1 MTKILTITLAGSLAV
16 LAAGCSSNE
25 PNANTTTTTTNTTNT
40 ASTLPPKSETAT
52 SGAATSG
59 DVPANVRAVF
69 PDAQSLT
76 AQHKDLSAATI
87 SSIEKASGNKVAD
100 KDHHAYLAFSTSG
113 GARRQIGAATVI
125 KAEGQEMVVVYDSK
139 EGSPVIR
146 EVRGGNLPSSFLDQ
160 FKGKGHDNPLAFGND
175 IKASGAPETTARAVT
190 SAIKADVLAM
200 QSLYGSSH
208 SH

>member
-1 MTKILTITLAGSLAV
+1 MTKILTITLAGSLAA

-25 PNANTTTTTTNTTNT
+25 PATNTTTTTNTTNT
-40 ASTLPPKSETAT
+40 ASTLPPKSETAR

-69 PDAQSLT
+69 PAAQSLT

-87 SSIEKASGNKVAD
+87 SSIEKETGNKVAD

-146 EVRGGNLPSSFLDQ
+146 EVRGGNLPASFLDQ

-175 IKASGAPETTARAVT
+175 IKASGTPEATARAAT

>member
-1 MTKILTITLAGSLAV
+1 MTKILTIALAGSLAV

-25 PNANTTTTTTNTTNT
+25 PATNTTTTTNTTNT
-40 ASTLPPKSETAT
+40 ASTVPPKSETAT

-69 PDAQSLT
+69 ADAQSLT

-125 KAEGQEMVVVYDSK
+125 KADGQEMVVVYDSK

-160 FKGKGHDNPLAFGND
+160 FKGKGHDNPLTFGND
-175 IKASGAPETTARAVT
+175 IKASGAPEATARAVT

-200 QSLYGSSH
+200 QSLYGAAH

>member
-1 MTKILTITLAGSLAV
+1 MTKLLTITLAGSLAI

-25 PNANTTTTTTNTTNT
+25 PNANTTTTTNTTNT
-40 ASTLPPKSETAT
+40 TSTVPPKSETAK
-52 SGAATSG
+52 SDAATSG
-59 DVPANVRAVF
+59 DVPSNVRAVF
-69 PDAQSLT
+69 PDAQSFA

-87 SSIEKASGNKVAD
+87 SSIEKETGNKVAD

-125 KAEGQEMVVVYDSK
+125 KADGQEMVIVYESK
-139 EGSPVIR
+139 KGSPVIR
-146 EVRGGNLPSSFLDQ
+146 EVHGGNLPASFLDQ

-175 IKASGAPETTARAVT
+175 IKASGAPEATARAGT
-190 SAIKADVLAM
+190 SVIKADVLAM
-200 QSLYGSSH
+200 QSLYGASH

>member
-25 PNANTTTTTTNTTNT
+25 PATNTTTTTANTMNTTST
-40 ASTLPPKSETAT
+40 APPKSETT
-52 SGAATSG
+52 TSG

-76 AQHKDLSAATI
+76 AQHKDLSVATI
-87 SSIEKASGNKVAD
+87 SSIEKETGNKVAD

-125 KAEGQEMVVVYDSK
+125 RAEGQEMVVVYDSK

-146 EVRGGNLPSSFLDQ
+146 EVRGGNLPASFLDQ

-175 IKASGAPETTARAVT
+175 IKASGAPEATARSVT

-200 QSLYGSSH
+200 QSLYGASH